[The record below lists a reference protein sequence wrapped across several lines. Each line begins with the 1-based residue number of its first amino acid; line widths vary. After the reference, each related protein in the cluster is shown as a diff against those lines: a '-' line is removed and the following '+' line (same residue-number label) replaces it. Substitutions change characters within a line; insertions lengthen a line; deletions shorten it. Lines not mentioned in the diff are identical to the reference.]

1 VRPKSLRVRKA
12 KEAAYLAGFVLAVL
26 AALAV
31 LGVLLWSIVAQAW
44 PQLRWSLLTNYP
56 LTDSTRVSEA
66 GYASAIVGT
75 LWVVGLTLALS
86 LPLGIGA
93 GIYLEEYARQSRI
106 SRVLQAGV
114 TNLAGVP
121 SVVFGLLGLALFVR
135 AFGLGKVVLAASLT
149 LTILVFPYVVITTR
163 EAIRA
168 VPQSIR
174 DGSLALGATKWQTIR
189 RQVLP
194 AAAPGLLTGS
204 IIAAAR
210 AMGETAPLIVLGSI
224 PLMQFLPWGPDSLFV
239 VMPVQIYAYFKT
251 GPAWHGVAAAGM
263 VILLLILFA
272 VNGAAVV
279 LRNRLQRQR
288 W

>member
-1 VRPKSLRVRKA
+1 MKPKSVRLRKA
-12 KEAAYLAGFVLAVL
+12 KESAFLAAFVFAVLIALGVL
-26 AALAV
+26 AAL
-31 LGVLLWSIVAQAW
+31 LGSIVAQAW
-44 PQLRWSLLTNYP
+44 PQLRWSLVTNFP

-75 LWVVGLTLALS
+75 LWVVGLTLAIS

-93 GIYLEEYARQSRI
+93 GIYLEEYARPNRI

-121 SVVFGLLGLALFVR
+121 SVVFGLLGLALFAR
-135 AFGLGKVVLAASLT
+135 ALGLGRVVLAASLT

-163 EAIRA
+163 ETIRA

-174 DGSLALGATKWQTIR
+174 DGALALGATKWQTIR

-224 PLMQFLPWGPDSLFV
+224 PLMQFLPWGPDSPFV

-263 VILLLILFA
+263 VVLLLILFA
-272 VNGAAVV
+272 VNGAAIVM
-279 LRNRLQRQR
+279 RNRMQRRR